1 MPTFFDAQLT
11 EFQLVALLL
20 VQTSLRLIHELW
32 LYTDTKYNPVC
43 VIADERSEYSIDWAD
58 WASNTAGLEFA
69 DCSSL
74 SDNTIDNCRNP
85 GSANVFGAIVV
96 PQDTGNNKRK
106 GASEEAAAAKL
117 SAEHKE
123 LLERIESTQQA

>member
-1 MPTFFDAQLT
+1 MVVKFGD
-11 EFQLVALLL
+11 V
-20 VQTSLRLIHELW
+20 VQTSLRLIHESW

-96 PQDTGNNKRK
+96 PQDTGNKRK
-106 GASEEAAAAKL
+106 GSEAAAAKL
-117 SAEHKE
+117 SAEHE
-123 LLERIESTQQA
+123 QLLERIKDTQQA